1 MTGLIDVDRFLY
13 IYIFIIIY
21 IYTYTFAYVYILIFI
36 FIFIFIYTIYRL
48 LERPAKPLDGTCIYI
63 YIVDPLI
70 CIYPE
75 FMSPATAAC
84 SV

>member
-13 IYIFIIIY
+13 IYIYIYNHIY
-21 IYTYTFAYVYILIFI
+21 IYTYICICIYIYIYLYLYLFI
-36 FIFIFIYTIYRL
+36 LSIGYSSDPRSRL
-48 LERPAKPLDGTCIYI
+48 MGPAYI

>member
-1 MTGLIDVDRFLY
+1 MDRFLY

-21 IYTYTFAYVYILIFI
+21 IYIHIHLHMNYLYLYLYLFILSIGYSSDPRSRFMG
-36 FIFIFIYTIYRL
+36 
-48 LERPAKPLDGTCIYI
+48 PAYI

-75 FMSPATAAC
+75 FMSSATAAC